1 MKRWS
6 RRPEKRVPGRKWD
19 PRFAEQI
26 ELIVKVCSAI
36 EHRVVL
42 HRIMAEAGQLTLVS
56 LVVAAEHKR
65 LTRIVMSAVGR

>member
-1 MKRWS
+1 MKGWS
-6 RRPEKRVPGRKWD
+6 LRPEKRVSGRKWD
-19 PRFAEQI
+19 TRFAKQI

-42 HRIMAEAGQLTLVS
+42 HRIMTKAGQLTLVS

-65 LTRIVMSAVGR
+65 LARIVMSAVGR

>member
-19 PRFAEQI
+19 TRFARQI
-26 ELIVKVCSAI
+26 ELIGEVCSAI
-36 EHRVVL
+36 EHCIML
-42 HRIMAEAGQLTLVS
+42 HRIMAKAGQLTLVS